1 MASLPRAARVAAIVA
16 AIAVALARPAIAD
29 EAPVTKSFGYSQ
41 YERET
46 IADAEKQLHVTI
58 DPTPEG
64 KTIEDVDTYRLEV
77 FEKRDPLPRF
87 LNVFHTT
94 TKDRIITREV
104 LQKTGEPYRQ
114 TLIDE
119 TARNLRGLSQLS
131 LVLVVPIQGSA
142 PDRVRILV
150 ITKDVWSLRLQWD
163 FVLSNNGVERIVL
176 QPAETNLF
184 GIHHT
189 AGLTYQYL
197 PFATSFGAYY
207 VIPRIFT
214 SRIGVTA
221 NVNLIVNNRTTD
233 PEGTFGGVT
242 VGQPQWSTHT
252 DWSWNVTGQWR
263 NEITRRYSRARL
275 GVFDSDKTPYED
287 GIPFEYRSN
296 QALGEASVT
305 RSFGWA
311 YKNDFI
317 LSFTG
322 SMKQY
327 RTPDL
332 SAWDPAAVQDFV
344 NTRIPV
350 SDNRVGPA
358 LEWRS
363 YTTSFTRVI
372 DLETLGLQEDWRL
385 GHWVGARIYPVFGAL
400 GSSRTFLGTY
410 AEAGYTVALGDG
422 LARLD
427 VSTTNELDDTGVIQ
441 GNVDGELEIVTP
453 RLPFGRLAYSARVLD
468 RYANYL
474 NTNTFLGG
482 NTRLRGYP
490 SNYFVGKNI
499 VSSNLEFR
507 IRPFQLLGTQIGG
520 VLFYDVGDAF
530 DDFSKLAPKQA
541 IGLGIRLVLPYFDRV
556 VFRADLG
563 IPISAS
569 PLPTGAGPVQFIITF
584 NQAFTMPTFGSPSR
598 SIVDTNAR

>member
-1 MASLPRAARVAAIVA
+1 MRLPPRTLLFLLACGSAAFSRTV
-16 AIAVALARPAIAD
+16 LAD
-29 EAPVTKSFGYSQ
+29 EAPVTKTFGYSQ

-64 KTIEDVDTYRLEV
+64 KTIEDIDTYRLEV

-94 TKDRIITREV
+94 TKARIITREV

-131 LVLVVPIQGSA
+131 LVLVLPIQGSA

-214 SRIGVTA
+214 SRVGVTA
-221 NVNLIVNNRTTD
+221 NVNLIVNNRSSD

-296 QALGEASVT
+296 QAYGEASVT

-317 LSFTG
+317 LSFAG

-422 LARLD
+422 MARLD
-427 VSTTNELDDTGVIQ
+427 VSTTNEIDGSGVIQ

-453 RLPFGRLAYSARVLD
+453 RLGFGRLAYSARVLD

-474 NTNTFLGG
+474 NTTNFLGG
-482 NTRLRGYP
+482 NGRLRGYP